1 MIPTSARVG
10 RLRSGRTITAGI
22 GGVMLLSVVLFALL
36 YPLTPGYDPYAQ
48 ELSDAFTRPFV
59 TAHYP
64 LGTDSL
70 GRDLASRLALAGRI
84 TLGLVVVIVLVNAV
98 IGVLIGTVS
107 GYFRGP
113 LDNLLM
119 GIADVQLAVPISLI
133 IMALSAIRGP
143 SVLLMATILGVTF
156 WVGYARVSRSVALG
170 LAARDFVIAPRLLGA
185 RPGWVMRK
193 HILPHALVPAGIL
206 ATADLGNVMIM
217 ISSFDYLGL
226 GVQPPT
232 PSWGLMITDGQ
243 KYVRQAPYLTIVPA
257 VALLLVIAGTLLI
270 SQRFTAQEPGL
281 RRTTR
286 APRARRTTPRAKA
299 VAA

>member
-1 MIPTSARVG
+1 MTPVPPRPSPASSMRRLSARNI
-10 RLRSGRTITAGI
+10 LALTGI
-22 GGVMLLSVVLFALL
+22 AMIIAVVLFSLL
-36 YPLTPGYDPYAQ
+36 YPLTSGYSPYAQ
-48 ELSDAFTRPFV
+48 ELSASFTRPFT

-84 TLGLVVVIVLVNAV
+84 TLALVVVIVLVNAV
-98 IGVLIGTVS
+98 IGVVIGTVS

-113 LDNLLM
+113 LDSLLM
-119 GIADVQLAVPISLI
+119 GYADVQLAVPMSLV
-133 IMALSAIRGP
+133 IMALSAVRGP
-143 SVLLMATILGVTF
+143 SVMLMATILGLTF

-185 RPGWVMRK
+185 RSTWVMRK
-193 HILPHALVPAGIL
+193 HVVPHVLTPVGIL

-257 VALLLVIAGTLLI
+257 VALLLVIGGTLLV
-270 SQRFTAQEPGL
+270 SQRFTGDRQGL

-286 APRARRTTPRAKA
+286 AGRRQA
-299 VAA
+299 VTA

>member
-1 MIPTSARVG
+1 MILA
-10 RLRSGRTITAGI
+10 
-22 GGVMLLSVVLFALL
+22 VVLFSLL
-36 YPLTPGYDPYAQ
+36 YPLTPGYSPYAQ
-48 ELSDAFTRPFV
+48 ELSAAFTRPF
-59 TAHYP
+59 TTGHYP

-84 TLGLVVVIVLVNAV
+84 TLALVVVIVLVNAL
-98 IGVLIGTVS
+98 IGVVIGTVS

-113 LDNLLM
+113 LDSLLM
-119 GIADVQLAVPISLI
+119 GYADVQLAVPMSLV
-133 IMALSAIRGP
+133 IMALSAVRGP
-143 SVLLMATILGVTF
+143 SVMLMATILGLTF

-170 LAARDFVIAPRLLGA
+170 LSTRDFVIAPRLLGA
-185 RPGWVMRK
+185 HSSWVMRK
-193 HILPHALVPAGIL
+193 HIVPHVLTPAGIL

-257 VALLLVIAGTLLI
+257 VALLLVIGGTLLV
-270 SQRFTAQEPGL
+270 SQRFTGDGQGL
-281 RRTTR
+281 RRTVR
-286 APRARRTTPRAKA
+286 AGRRQA

>member
-1 MIPTSARVG
+1 MIPAALKRFKSPRNAFALIGFAMIGTVVG
-10 RLRSGRTITAGI
+10 
-22 GGVMLLSVVLFALL
+22 FALL
-36 YPLTPGYDPYAQ
+36 YPLTSGYDPYAQ
-48 ELSDAFTRPFV
+48 ELAQAFTRPFT

-84 TLGLVVVIVLVNAV
+84 TLVLVVVIVTVNAA
-98 IGVLIGTVS
+98 IGVVVGTVS

-113 LDNLLM
+113 LDSLLM
-119 GIADVQLAVPISLI
+119 GYADVQLAVPMSLVI
-133 IMALSAIRGP
+133 LALSAVRGP
-143 SVLLMATILGVTF
+143 SVGLMATILGLTF
-156 WVGYARVSRSVALG
+156 WVGYARVARSVALG
-170 LAARDFVIAPRLLGA
+170 LSARDFVIAPQLLGA
-185 RPGWVMRK
+185 GPAWVMRK
-193 HILPHALVPAGIL
+193 HVVPHVLVPVGIL
-206 ATADLGNVMIM
+206 AAADLGNVMIM

-257 VALLLVIAGTLLI
+257 VALLLVIAGTLLVG
-270 SQRFTAQEPGL
+270 QRFAAAGQGL
-281 RRTTR
+281 RRTVRRPIARTEGR
-286 APRARRTTPRAKA
+286 AGA

>member
-1 MIPTSARVG
+1 MTAETSNTVRIRPKRDIA
-10 RLRSGRTITAGI
+10 TGI
-22 GGVMLLSVVLFALL
+22 GLAMVLSVVLFALL

-48 ELSDAFTRPFV
+48 QLSDAFTRPF
-59 TAHYP
+59 TDSRYP

-70 GRDLASRLALAGRI
+70 GRDLAARLALAGRI
-84 TLGLVVVIVLVNAV
+84 TLGLVLAIVLVNAA
-98 IGVLIGTVS
+98 IGVLVGTLS

-119 GIADVQLAVPISLI
+119 GLADVQLAVPISLI
-133 IMALSAIRGP
+133 IMALSAVRGP
-143 SVLLMATILGVTF
+143 SVTLMATILAVTF
-156 WVGYARVSRSVALG
+156 WVGYARVSRSVALS
-170 LAARDFVIAPRLLGA
+170 LSARDFVIAPRLLGA
-185 RPGWVMRK
+185 RPAWVLRK

-270 SQRFTAQEPGL
+270 SRRFTAERQGL
-281 RRTTR
+281 RRHTR
-286 APRARRTTPRAKA
+286 APRERRSARRMRS

>member
-1 MIPTSARVG
+1 MIPVSSRIKRAC
-10 RLRSGRTITAGI
+10 SGRNIAAGLGVAMIATI
-22 GGVMLLSVVLFALL
+22 VLFSLI
-36 YPLTPGYDPYAQ
+36 YPFLPGYSPYAQ
-48 ELSDAFTRPFV
+48 ELSEAFTRPFV
-59 TAHYP
+59 TSHYP

-84 TLGLVVVIVLVNAV
+84 TLGLVVVIVLVNAA
-98 IGVLIGTVS
+98 IGVLIGTLS
-107 GYFRGP
+107 GYFRGA

-119 GIADVQLAVPISLI
+119 GLADVQLAVPISLI
-133 IMALSAIRGP
+133 IMALSAMRGP
-143 SVLLMATILGVTF
+143 SVTLMATILGVTF

-170 LAARDFVIAPRLLGA
+170 LATRDFVIAPRLLGA
-185 RPGWVMRK
+185 RSGWVMRK
-193 HILPHALVPAGIL
+193 HIVPHVLVPVGIL

-257 VALLLVIAGTLLI
+257 VALLLVIAGTLLV
-270 SQRFTAQEPGL
+270 SQRFTSTGQGL
-281 RRTTR
+281 RRNVR
-286 APRARRTTPRAKA
+286 APRVRRAGRRAKV